1 MAESQIIG
9 VGGIFLRAS
18 DPGALYAW
26 YEKHLGLKREH
37 GCFTFPA
44 DAGPGLMT
52 VAFFKKDD
60 TYFDPAQPAMLNFR
74 VHDLEATLAL
84 LSAAGAVVDE
94 KRQDYGFGL
103 FGWFTDPEGNRVEL
117 WQPLPHD

>member
-1 MAESQIIG
+1 MSAGQVIG

-18 DPGALYAW
+18 DPAALYGW
-26 YEKHLGLKREH
+26 YEQHLGLKREH
-37 GCFTFPA
+37 GCFTFPP
-44 DAGPGLMT
+44 DAGPGMMT

-60 TYFDPAQPAMLNFR
+60 AYFPPAQPAMLNLR
-74 VHDLEATLAL
+74 VHDLEATLASL
-84 LSAAGAVVDE
+84 KAAGASVDD